1 MGLAVV
7 CGLPG
12 TGKSLY
18 QVIYGCRLA
27 NKMRSKLVTN
37 IPIDYPQLRRYC
49 GMMGYGWLA
58 HCIDT
63 QQIIVLP
70 GMDNVNQ
77 VFEQRDAVVLL
88 DEAGVFFPAR
98 SFASLDKA
106 VLVNLA
112 QMRKGGLHIV
122 AACQYFEQIDKAFRM
137 LASRVIHCAGTT
149 MYDAKLKNEKLV
161 FKNYLHF
168 DPQAYELWLGDKKAR
183 KGGIGGFI
191 RTRSAALK
199 VESGL
204 LKAADYQA
212 FKVFRSFDRLESAK
226 AFENPYEMQLFH
238 EVNHQD
244 LQDLT
249 VQPDRPSPDATVE
262 RWSWGGQAGRKDVM
276 LTK

>member
-27 NKMRSKLVTN
+27 NKMRTRLVTN
-37 IPIDYPQLRRYC
+37 IPIDFPQLRRYC

-58 HCIDT
+58 HCIDSN
-63 QQIIVLP
+63 QITVLP

-137 LASRVIHCAGTT
+137 LASRVIHAAGTT

-183 KGGIGGFI
+183 KPGLGGFI
-191 RTRSAALK
+191 RTRMAAQK
-199 VESGL
+199 VESGI
-204 LKAADYQA
+204 LKAVDYQA
-212 FKVFRSFDRLESAK
+212 FKIFKSFDRLENASAL
-226 AFENPYEMQLFH
+226 ENPYSQEPYQQ
-238 EVNHQD
+238 VNAPVLP
-244 LQDLT
+244 LQVPHAHCQVRFVRSRRT
-249 VQPDRPSPDATVE
+249 
-262 RWSWGGQAGRKDVM
+262 RKLYCISGAM
-276 LTK
+276 T